1 MNENISIYF
10 LTSILIQVD
19 ADYETQLEYALR
31 LSMVRLVMQY
41 KIFRFI
47 FFKGLIFPTSSL
59 LYNLIEIRIFH
70 IFAKFQLE
78 VKTMLII

>member
-19 ADYETQLEYALR
+19 VDYETQLEYALR
-31 LSMVRLVMQY
+31 LSMVRIEMQY

-47 FFKGLIFPTSSL
+47 FFKGINLLSIFFTL
-59 LYNLIEIRIFH
+59 
-70 IFAKFQLE
+70 
-78 VKTMLII
+78 